1 MFTLH
6 WNDCGF
12 STKQVHAVA
21 KRLSYDVHQLHHVCQ
36 ERMYGNDAASVIL
49 PFDKRHVA
57 AAKVLAK
64 KCGKADLVIVVGIGG
79 SNLGTLAIQQAV
91 TGIFDQRILY
101 ADTVDPDAT
110 HHIIDEAK
118 RVLKHHGH
126 VVVNVISKS
135 GTTTETIANF
145 AALMK
150 ALPKERLHVV
160 VTTDVGSHFEQF
172 GRSQGYDVLS
182 IPTRVGGRYSVF
194 STVGLFPLAALGVD
208 VDALVEGAHDA
219 LQHCLRTNKE
229 NPALILA
236 SIAYLHH
243 QKGRKVHDTFLFSK
257 DLEGYGR
264 WYRQLL
270 AESIGKTEESG
281 VVPTVSVGSTDL
293 HSVGQLDL
301 AGPDT
306 TYYRFVTVKKTQHD
320 LHVPD
325 GYGELVP
332 DITDKS
338 FSTIMDAILKGT
350 QAAFKKHKR
359 PFIEIQLPD
368 KSEETL
374 GALLQT
380 EMVGVMLLGHL
391 LRVDP
396 FDQPAVEEY
405 KSVTR
410 RLLSK

>member
-1 MFTLH
+1 MFTIH

-12 STKQVHAVA
+12 SAKQVRAVA
-21 KRLSYDVHQLHHVCQ
+21 KRLLFDVHQLHHVIQ

-64 KCGKADLVIVVGIGG
+64 KCGNADLVIVVGIGG
-79 SNLGTLAIQQAV
+79 SNLGTLAVQQAV

-118 RVLKHHGH
+118 RVLKSHGR
-126 VVVNVISKS
+126 VVLNAVSKS
-135 GTTTETIANF
+135 GSTTETIANF
-145 AALMK
+145 AALVD
-150 ALPKERLHVV
+150 ALPHSDHLHII

-172 GRSQGYDVLS
+172 ARSKGYDVLS
-182 IPTRVGGRYSVF
+182 IPTHVGGRYSVF
-194 STVGLFPLAALGVD
+194 STVGLFPLAVLGVD
-208 VDALVEGAHDA
+208 VHRLVEGAHDA
-219 LQHCLRTNKE
+219 LQRCLRKNND
-229 NPALILA
+229 NPALLLA
-236 SIAYLHH
+236 AIAYLNH
-243 QKGRKVHDTFLFSK
+243 QKGKRVHDTFVFSK

-270 AESIGKTEESG
+270 AESIGKGAEAG
-281 VVPTVSVGSTDL
+281 IIPTVSVGSTDL

-301 AGPDT
+301 AGPDL

-325 GYGELVP
+325 GYDALVP
-332 DITDKS
+332 LSGKS

-350 QAAFKKHKR
+350 QAAFKRHKR
-359 PFIEIQLPD
+359 PFIEISLPD
-368 KSEETL
+368 KSEETI

-380 EMVGVMLLGHL
+380 EMVSVMLLGHL
-391 LRVDP
+391 LRVNP

-405 KSVTR
+405 KNVTR
-410 RLLSK
+410 KLLG